1 MLSLH
6 QGRVGTP
13 LPNVQVKIQPIDSSA
28 PNDSQAPLIGELL
41 VKGPQV
47 FREYWRR
54 PEETK
59 AAFDAEGW
67 FKTGDI
73 VEYHEGT
80 YRILGRTT
88 VDILKTGGYKVS
100 ALEVEQTLVTHP
112 AIAECAVVGIPDNE
126 FGQVVGV
133 VASLKSGERV
143 SLEELQKWAKKVM
156 APYKIP
162 RRLVVVDSIP
172 RNAMG
177 KINKKELVN
186 LFD

>member
-1 MLSLH
+1 
-6 QGRVGTP
+6 
-13 LPNVQVKIQPIDSSA
+13 
-28 PNDSQAPLIGELL
+28 
-41 VKGPQV
+41 
-47 FREYWRR
+47 
-54 PEETK
+54 
-59 AAFDAEGW
+59 
-67 FKTGDI
+67 
-73 VEYHEGT
+73 
-80 YRILGRTT
+80 
-88 VDILKTGGYKVS
+88 VS